1 MTFRFCFVVIVIS
14 GSIAIVGCGSGSSNS
29 TSKSADLEQA
39 DIAANLAKLP
49 EVDKSLAEAQKT
61 CPITGEPLGSMG
73 VPPKLTLKG
82 ETVFICCLACKGEAE
97 TDPDKTLHA
106 VTKKKDDGK

>member
-49 EVDKSLAEAQKT
+49 DHRRATRLYGSAAKTHSQGRDSLHLL
-61 CPITGEPLGSMG
+61 LGMQRGSRNRPG
-73 VPPKLTLKG
+73 QDAPCGDQEKG
-82 ETVFICCLACKGEAE
+82 
-97 TDPDKTLHA
+97 
-106 VTKKKDDGK
+106 